1 MSDLHREPSSCFF
14 LSHHHTSSLPHNLQV
29 REKCE
34 FYVRVMFCA
43 DGFPL
48 RHFPTARVSSLQ
60 HNCLMGVR
68 WRSSKPPLV
77 MFPPRDPSLSHH
89 CTSVKI
95 LWDSKGRLPALT
107 PRFLISCSLMSG
119 VSPHRSKLKASRTS
133 RTSSVWWLWLERT
146 PPLSLTSSPSTTSAS
161 RRSATTTRLTCKM
174 LQSTSIMHTTA
185 GT

>member
-1 MSDLHREPSSCFF
+1 
-14 LSHHHTSSLPHNLQV
+14 
-29 REKCE
+29 
-34 FYVRVMFCA
+34 
-43 DGFPL
+43 
-48 RHFPTARVSSLQ
+48 
-60 HNCLMGVR
+60 
-68 WRSSKPPLV
+68 

-107 PRFLISCSLMSG
+107 PRFLISCSLMNG

-146 PPLSLTSSPSTTSAS
+146 PPPNPTSSPSTTSAS

-174 LQSTSIMHTTA
+174 FQSNRQHQEELSPEQGQFLPLHKVMVSFLLCKPHTHMEGSKTPCSVNSAKHIPLFTFKSDSQLQNTQ
-185 GT
+185 